1 MHSLLFPVAS
11 LLTVSSA
18 TLERQ
23 SSGWTVALAES
34 PASAEERM
42 LYECGAG
49 TIRLTIRSA
58 SPEPV
63 TIVSAAPQGACEE
76 LTLTTGQQRVLSAR
90 VDRTDHSARWEVR
103 HRIGA
108 SWATCKTIEVH
119 FNPAKMLA
127 RL

>member
-1 MHSLLFPVAS
+1 MHSLLFPMAS

-23 SSGWTVALAES
+23 SSGVTVALAES

-49 TIRLTIRSA
+49 TIRLTIQSA

-63 TIVSAAPQGACEE
+63 TIVSAAPQGECEE
-76 LTLTTGQQRVLSAR
+76 LTLGQQRVLSAR